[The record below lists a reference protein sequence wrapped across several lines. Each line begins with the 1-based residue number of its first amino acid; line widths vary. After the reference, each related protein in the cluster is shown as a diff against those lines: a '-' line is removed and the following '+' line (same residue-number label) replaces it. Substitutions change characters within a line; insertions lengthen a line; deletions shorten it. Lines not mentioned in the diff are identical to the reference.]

1 MADNGTFP
9 LPYEEIE
16 RLVKSL
22 YEPGQ
27 AKKISETEA
36 TLRVLQRSPQGW
48 QIADA
53 LLKSD
58 SEQVR
63 FFGALTLTVKLNA
76 DSAELDEDS
85 SEQLLSTLIY
95 HLITKPTSSIATRK
109 VSSTLAQYF
118 TKPISVWTQCIRGL
132 AVSFAVQ
139 RPVLDKELDE
149 HPSTWDLVPQ
159 FSDDQLL
166 VMLDF
171 AMSLADESKKPSNVA
186 EQVIPDT
193 PSGHT

>member
-1 MADNGTFP
+1 MADNGDLP

-76 DSAELDEDS
+76 DSTELDEDS
-85 SEQLLSTLIY
+85 SVQLLRTLIY
-95 HLITKPTSSIATRK
+95 HLVSTPTATIATRK

-118 TKPISVWTQCIRGL
+118 TKPISVWTHCLRDL
-132 AVSFAVQ
+132 ALSFAAQ
-139 RPVLDKELDE
+139 RPVLDEALDE
-149 HPSTWDLVPQ
+149 HPTTWNLLPQ

-171 AMSLADESKKPSNVA
+171 AMNLADESKKPSNVA
-186 EQVIPDT
+186 E
-193 PSGHT
+193 

>member
-36 TLRVLQRSPQGW
+36 TLRVLQRSPQG
-48 QIADA
+48 
-53 LLKSD
+53 
-58 SEQVR
+58 
-63 FFGALTLTVKLNA
+63 VKLNA

-132 AVSFAVQ
+132 AVSFAAQ

>member
-1 MADNGTFP
+1 MAANGAFP

-16 RLVKSL
+16 RLVKSM

-58 SEQVR
+58 NEQAR

-76 DSAELDEDS
+76 DSAELDEEG
-85 SEQLLSTLIY
+85 SEQLLSTLIC
-95 HLITKPTSSIATRK
+95 HLISTPTSSAATRK

-118 TKPISVWTQCIRGL
+118 TRPISVWTQCIRSL
-132 AVSFAVQ
+132 AVSFAAQ
-139 RPVLDKELDE
+139 RPVLDEALDS
-149 HPSTWDLVPQ
+149 HPSTMDLVPQ
-159 FSDDQLL
+159 FSDDQLRI
-166 VMLDF
+166 MLDF

-186 EQVIPDT
+186 ECVRTNINLE
-193 PSGHT
+193 HV